1 MKKELFIFILC
12 SLLFAQLPGF
22 ANSEIDTYSTRK
34 TVIIHDRKPQTS
46 QRYPFPIQVF
56 LLDHLLMAES
66 LDFES
71 DFKITITNIST
82 GEVVYKQTYNARTK
96 YITIDLGTEE
106 AGNYKIELSSANW
119 QLYGDFSL

>member
-12 SLLFAQLPGF
+12 SMLFAQLPGF

-46 QRYPFPIQVF
+46 QRCPFPIQVF

-71 DFKITITNIST
+71 DFKITIANMST
-82 GEVVYKQTYNARTK
+82 GEIVYEQSYNTNTK
-96 YITIDLGTEE
+96 YTTIDLGNEGTGE
-106 AGNYKIELSSANW
+106 YKIELSSANW
-119 QLYGDFSL
+119 QLYGNFDL